1 MVGMGRQGNKNHKH
15 KEVGRSAPEER
26 PVIFDIQRFSVH
38 DGPGIRTLVFFKG
51 CPLRCQ
57 WCSNPESYTREPQ
70 VAYYRNRCL
79 GCLRCVEVCRRG
91 AVWAGPGGRL
101 ETDPQRCQGCAACV
115 GACYAQARVLLG
127 RRMTVEEIMTEIR
140 KDSIFYRR
148 SGGGVTLGGG
158 EATLWPI
165 SAGEILAACQAE
177 GIHTAIE
184 TCGHAP
190 WSNVEGL
197 LEYLNLVI
205 FDIKHLDPEV
215 HRRYT
220 GVSNQLILENLQR
233 LAQRSVP
240 LVIRIPVIPGV
251 NNAPEDIK
259 AIATHV
265 RSQGHASKLVLLP
278 YHRFGEEKYARL
290 GLSYAFPGLQPPEE
304 EEMNALAAIVR
315 SQGLGCQVGG

>member
-1 MVGMGRQGNKNHKH
+1 M
-15 KEVGRSAPEER
+15 A
-26 PVIFDIQRFSVH
+26 D
-38 DGPGIRTLVFFKG
+38 
-51 CPLRCQ
+51 LRRK
-57 WCSNPESYTREPQ
+57 P
-70 VAYYRNRCL
+70 
-79 GCLRCVEVCRRG
+79 GCL
-91 AVWAGPGGRL
+91 
-101 ETDPQRCQGCAACV
+101 
-115 GACYAQARVLLG
+115 
-127 RRMTVEEIMTEIR
+127 
-140 KDSIFYRR
+140 
-148 SGGGVTLGGG
+148 
-158 EATLWPI
+158 
-165 SAGEILAACQAE
+165 AE

-205 FDIKHLDPEV
+205 FDIKHLNPEV

-233 LAQRSVP
+233 LTQRSVP

-251 NNAPEDIK
+251 NNAPEDIE
-259 AIATHV
+259 AIATYV
-265 RSQGHASKLVLLP
+265 RSQGHAPKLVLLP